1 MFVIVAC
8 EYSNIVA
15 TAFRSAGH
23 FVLSV
28 DIIPNDVSQK
38 FHVQADIL
46 EVLKCVTPDLLI
58 AHPPCTYLCKAQ
70 MFRYYSESGRLS
82 QAVSAALFVDELFF
96 SAAPLVAIENPS
108 GFLNWHWRSPDQI
121 IYPWR
126 FGDGYSKDV
135 CLWLKNLPPLI
146 DTCVSTGRRPVS
158 NHVNSKMSQ
167 ALKSKIKSRFF
178 PGIAAAMASQWSLS
192 YCYFPGHSYN
202 LT

>member
-82 QAVSAALFVDELFF
+82 QAVSAAFF
-96 SAAPLVAIENPS
+96 A
-108 GFLNWHWRSPDQI
+108 
-121 IYPWR
+121 
-126 FGDGYSKDV
+126 
-135 CLWLKNLPPLI
+135 
-146 DTCVSTGRRPVS
+146 
-158 NHVNSKMSQ
+158 
-167 ALKSKIKSRFF
+167 
-178 PGIAAAMASQWSLS
+178 
-192 YCYFPGHSYN
+192 
-202 LT
+202 